1 MGSANW
7 VRYSIFPIFI
17 AEYFK
22 GLLELRFG
30 GRSQMIL
37 SKTIRKLNNEADRG
51 PLGSAV
57 ARNIFLKINAK
68 CGGVNCKIGPSGGQS
83 NTCWTSKFANPRSP
97 TLFIGIDVTH
107 PAPGDTISP
116 SISALVGNVDID
128 ATR

>member
-1 MGSANW
+1 
-7 VRYSIFPIFI
+7 
-17 AEYFK
+17 
-22 GLLELRFG
+22 
-30 GRSQMIL
+30 MIL
-37 SKTIRKLNNEADRG
+37 RKTIAKLDKEADRG

-57 ARNIFLKINAK
+57 ARNIFFKINAK
-68 CGGVNCKIGPSGGQS
+68 CGGVNCKIGPTGGQS
-83 NTCWTSKFANPRSP
+83 NTCWTSKFANKQSP